1 MFYSLFQAGLLI
13 NGYELE
19 SEPLDESLEALRLE
33 HFYLPLLLWVGG
45 TVLSLL
51 SLMAEIF
58 IKRREAGTYR
68 RPEPAR
74 RADLDIHRGNVTG
87 VDCFKRNQNQN

>member
-33 HFYLPLLLWVGG
+33 HFYFPLLLWVGG

-74 RADLDIHRGNVTG
+74 RADIDIHRGNVTKI
-87 VDCFKRNQNQN
+87 DCFRSTQNQN

>member
-1 MFYSLFQAGLLI
+1 ML
-13 NGYELE
+13 NGITMHTEE
-19 SEPLDESLEALRLE
+19 KDESLEALRLE
-33 HFYLPLLLWVGG
+33 HFYFPLLLWVGG

>member
-33 HFYLPLLLWVGG
+33 HFYFPLLLWVAG

-74 RADLDIHRGNVTG
+74 RADIHRGNVTD
-87 VDCFKRNQNQN
+87 VDCLKSS

>member
-1 MFYSLFQAGLLI
+1 MFNSLFQAGLLI

-19 SEPLDESLEALRLE
+19 SEPLDESLESLRLE
-33 HFYLPLLLWVGG
+33 HFYFPLLLWVGG

-68 RPEPAR
+68 RPQPAR
-74 RADLDIHRGNVTG
+74 RADIHRGNVTKI
-87 VDCFKRNQNQN
+87 DCFRSTQNQN

>member
-1 MFYSLFQAGLLI
+1 ML
-13 NGYELE
+13 NGITMHTEE
-19 SEPLDESLEALRLE
+19 KDESLEPLRLE
-33 HFYLPLLLWVGG
+33 HFYFPLLLWVGG

-74 RADLDIHRGNVTG
+74 RADIHRGDVTD
-87 VDCFKRNQNQN
+87 VDCLKNT